1 MENTLPIEHISYS
14 SLKLFCSNPWQFKKQ
29 YILNIWD
36 YKQSPTALVGKAFH
50 KYPELVFSGANR
62 AEAIRKAHD
71 QIESVKDAD
80 IDWGKTGSRE
90 KCIKELSQVVDFFE
104 QSTPNIGTPM
114 ATEYKKTVLPKY
126 DGLEFPLPVKAISDL
141 VAKLGESIIIWDW
154 KVVTSFTDKDKEQPD
169 YIMQSIFNYFTVADT
184 YGIPEKMIFCEIKKS
199 KNTDGSPQIQLYEIV
214 YAQHPEYFKYFGR
227 MYSGVITQL
236 SNSEFQYLPNFNDQY
251 SAEETWKDFTSEIMD
266 FSLPAQVSHKP
277 KHLVNVEK
285 RYADS
290 LLDTG
295 ADAPTTPEGKI
306 MAKML
311 EFGIPLAY
319 DTAYNGANVS
329 MYAFKPSRGVKMSTI
344 DKFDKDLQLAL
355 ETKSVRILAPIPGK
369 KLIGVEVSNN
379 TQTIVPIS
387 DAPATTGLQLPI
399 GVDVYGEPH
408 VLDLAKAPHLLVAG
422 STGSGKSVA
431 MAAMIKTLIKNNTV
445 EDLGLVLVDPKRSE
459 FIEFN
464 DDPHLLSQVITESA
478 DAETTLEW
486 AVEEMENRYK
496 TLMKAKA
503 KNITQYRLEGGS
515 MQQIV
520 IVIDELADLL
530 LAGGF
535 NKGVEGHII
544 RIAQK
549 ARAVGI
555 HLIVATQRPSVDVV
569 TGILKANFPTRLA
582 FMTATQIDS
591 KVILDQGGA
600 EKLIGNGDCLLMR
613 PRYDMQRLQG
623 YFTD

>member
-1 MENTLPIEHISYS
+1 MENTLPIEHLSYS
-14 SLKLFCSNPWQFKKQ
+14 AMRLFCSNPFLFKKQ

-50 KYPELVFSGANR
+50 KYPELIFTGTNR
-62 AEAIRKAHD
+62 AEATRKAHEC
-71 QIESVKDAD
+71 IEGVNDKDVE
-80 IDWGKTGSRE
+80 WGKTGSRE
-90 KCIKELSQVVDFFE
+90 KCIKELSQVIDFFE
-104 QSTPNIGTPM
+104 QEVPHVGEVL
-114 ATEYKKTVLPKY
+114 ATEYKKTVSPSY
-126 DGLEFPLPVKAISDL
+126 EGLELPLPVKAISDL
-141 VAKLGESIIIWDW
+141 VAKLGDSIDIWDW
-154 KVVTSFTDKDKEQPD
+154 KVVTSFSDKEKEQPD
-169 YIMQSIFNYFTVADT
+169 YIMQSIFNYFTVSQT
-184 YGIPEKMIFCEIKKS
+184 IGVPRRMVFCEIKKS
-199 KNTDGSPQIQLYEIV
+199 KNTDGSPQIQLYEII
-214 YAQHPEYFKYFGR
+214 YDQHPEYFKYFGK
-227 MYSGVITQL
+227 MYGGVVSQL
-236 SNSEFQYLPNFNDQY
+236 ANQNFLFLPNFSDQY
-251 SAEETWKDFTSEIMD
+251 GAEESWTEFTKEIMD
-266 FSLPAQVSHKP
+266 FSLPTQVSHKA
-277 KHLVNVEK
+277 KFTKNVEK
-285 RYADS
+285 RFADS
-290 LLDTG
+290 LIDTG

-311 EFGIPLAY
+311 EFGIPLEY
-319 DTAYNGANVS
+319 ETAYNGANVS
-329 MYAFKPSRGVKMSTI
+329 LYAFRPSRGVKMSTI
-344 DKFDKDLQLAL
+344 DRFDKDLQLAL

-369 KLIGVEVSNN
+369 KLVGVEVSNN
-379 TQTIVPIS
+379 TQTIVPIT
-387 DAPATTGLQLPI
+387 DAPATKGLELPI
-399 GVDVYGEPH
+399 GVDVYGVAH
-408 VLDLAKAPHLLVAG
+408 TLDLAKAPHLLVAG

-431 MAAMIKTLIKNNTV
+431 MAAMIKTLIKNNTP

-464 DDPHLLSQVITESA
+464 DDPHMLSKVITESA

-496 TLMKAKA
+496 ILMGAKA
-503 KNITQYRLEGGS
+503 KNISQYKLEGGT
-515 MQQIV
+515 MQNVV

-569 TGILKANFPTRLA
+569 TGLLKANFPTRLA

-613 PRYDMQRLQG
+613 PRYDLQRLQG
-623 YFTD
+623 YYTD